1 ALLFFPTRRS
11 SDLVLPALL
20 LWMVWRLGYDS
31 RAWLLQTL
39 LTWVILLAT
48 FFFTDPAQNINWAFG
63 PGTKP
68 QHLLSPM
75 VYLILV
81 MLVLPLLVYLPTHL
95 VLRYLVRDPS
105 SFL

>member
-1 ALLFFPTRRS
+1 
-11 SDLVLPALL
+11 
-20 LWMVWRLGYDS
+20 
-31 RAWLLQTL
+31 
-39 LTWVILLAT
+39 
-48 FFFTDPAQNINWAFG
+48 
-63 PGTKP
+63 
-68 QHLLSPM
+68 M